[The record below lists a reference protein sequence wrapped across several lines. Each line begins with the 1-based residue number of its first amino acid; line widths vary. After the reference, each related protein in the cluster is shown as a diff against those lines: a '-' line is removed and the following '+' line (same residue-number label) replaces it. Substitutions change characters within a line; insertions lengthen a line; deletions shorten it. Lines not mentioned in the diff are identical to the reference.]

1 MEVIENTM
9 EMSYSILFGSPLY
22 EERIKDKN
30 KNSSYFIKCLLRS
43 LSFTR
48 FCVVL
53 HHLVT
58 VLIAM

>member
-30 KNSSYFIKCLLRS
+30 KILHPLLNVYSGLFLLLDFASCFIIS
-43 LSFTR
+43 
-48 FCVVL
+48 
-53 HHLVT
+53 
-58 VLIAM
+58 